1 MTIPSVTKE
10 LKGAVFETG
19 YKVFEEKGLAIIW
32 MSVGNPYFN
41 PEVIKNI
48 VEFCSKKFSKIRILV
63 PFEPAQYTFQALSN
77 DENKAKSKARLNSNR
92 LKNHTQRVLD
102 QIKNKSS
109 DIKIIN
115 WSEDILPKEEYK
127 KSLKEIETLYSTNKL
142 FQKDCNETTRE
153 VLNGKTKENIDF
165 EKAVKIGV
173 KYLLEEL
180 AFVLAS
186 PLIFDV
192 SKTAYIYHHRWPIYE
207 NLVNGEYDKKVR
219 NDVGFLL
226 VK

>member
-1 MTIPSVTKE
+1 MSQPSVKKE
-10 LKGAVFETG
+10 LSGAVFETG
-19 YKVFEEKGLAIIW
+19 YKVLEENGLAIIW
-32 MSVGNPYFN
+32 MSVGNPYFR
-41 PEVIKNI
+41 PEVILDLVN
-48 VEFCSKKFSKIRILV
+48 FCSKKFSKIRILA
-63 PFEPAQYTFQALSN
+63 PFEPAQYTYEALGN
-77 DENKAKSKARLNSNR
+77 PENKAKRKARLNSNR

-109 DIKIIN
+109 DIKIVD

-127 KSLKEIETLYSTNKL
+127 KSLKEIEALYSKNKL
-142 FQKDCNETTRE
+142 FQKYCDDTTKE

-186 PLIFDV
+186 PLIFGV
-192 SKTAYIYHHRWPIYE
+192 SKTAYIYHNRWPIYE
-207 NLVNGEYDKKVR
+207 NLVNGKYDKKVR

-226 VK
+226 VN

>member
-1 MTIPSVTKE
+1 MTMPSVTKE
-10 LKGAVFETG
+10 LRGAVFETG
-19 YKVFEEKGLAIIW
+19 YKVLEEKGLAIIW

-41 PEVIKNI
+41 PEVIKSI
-48 VEFCSKKFSKIRILV
+48 ISFCSKKFSKIRILV
-63 PFEPAQYTFQALSN
+63 PFEPAQYTYQALGY
-77 DENKAKSKARLNSNR
+77 DENKAKRKARLNSNR

-102 QIKNKSS
+102 QIKIKSS
-109 DIKIIN
+109 DIKIID
-115 WSEDILPKEEYK
+115 WDVDILPQEAYK
-127 KSLKEIETLYSTNKL
+127 KSLKEIENLYAKNKL
-142 FQKDCNETTRE
+142 FQKESESTTE
-153 VLNGKTKENIDF
+153 QVLRNKTKENVDF

-186 PLIFDV
+186 PLIFEV

-207 NLVNGEYDKKVR
+207 SLVNGEYDKKVR

>member
-63 PFEPAQYTFQALSN
+63 PFEPAQYTFQALGY

-165 EKAVKIGV
+165 
-173 KYLLEEL
+173 
-180 AFVLAS
+180 
-186 PLIFDV
+186 
-192 SKTAYIYHHRWPIYE
+192 
-207 NLVNGEYDKKVR
+207 
-219 NDVGFLL
+219 
-226 VK
+226 